1 MCTWVT
7 ISKQLTY
14 PFLNFNGCT
23 TDTADI
29 RFNKV
34 TQIPFQMHF
43 LNENYHRSIRSLF
56 YWSNLQLIITSSCD
70 DLASDSRQ
78 SIILTDSFIYAF
90 PGLKESRSFMVL
102 NVTSKKHQQE
112 SMHVHSVVQILNAA
126 LVSWRALIFFK
137 SNLMLFC
144 YSHNLMYLAAHN
156 SGRLLPFACCR
167 GWDQVHDDNPKLS
180 KPRRWTIKQPGVMYT
195 PLEQ

>member
-56 YWSNLQLIITSSCD
+56 YWSNLQLIITSSRD

-78 SIILTDSFIYAF
+78 SITLTDSFIYAF

-102 NVTSKKHQQE
+102 NVTSTIFATPAFPAQGL
-112 SMHVHSVVQILNAA
+112 SAM
-126 LVSWRALIFFK
+126 LVSPGKGSCRHHRFARALAR
-137 SNLMLFC
+137 
-144 YSHNLMYLAAHN
+144 SHCKHWVP
-156 SGRLLPFACCR
+156 GRLIGLGVRSYRLKILQQNPFLLWIVKNN
-167 GWDQVHDDNPKLS
+167 GFLI
-180 KPRRWTIKQPGVMYT
+180 IKCLWFVNF
-195 PLEQ
+195 